1 MRTVR
6 GGNKKSLAIL
16 VDSTISVPYADLLS
30 QLRPLIEE
38 VGRVKIA
45 KVVLLQ
51 HQALEYAKEITSE
64 GFLPVIVHDDLD
76 VHFALETM
84 ELIYNDKIQTL
95 AIVTENENYLPL
107 FGRARELG
115 KEVILIKTTANAG
128 KGLQKAADLV
138 LSVGTR
144 SAKL

>member
-1 MRTVR
+1 MR
-6 GGNKKSLAIL
+6 GGKEKALAIL
-16 VDSTISVPYADLLS
+16 VDSTISTPYATLLS
-30 QLRPLIEE
+30 RLRPLMEK

-51 HQALEYAKEITSE
+51 RQAQECAKEISNE

-84 ELIYNDKIQTL
+84 ELIYNDKIQSL
-95 AIVTENENYLPL
+95 AILTENENYLPL

-115 KEVILIKTTANAG
+115 KEVILIQTIGNAG
-128 KGLQKAADLV
+128 KGLQKAADTV
-138 LSVGTR
+138 LPAGSKPA
-144 SAKL
+144 SL